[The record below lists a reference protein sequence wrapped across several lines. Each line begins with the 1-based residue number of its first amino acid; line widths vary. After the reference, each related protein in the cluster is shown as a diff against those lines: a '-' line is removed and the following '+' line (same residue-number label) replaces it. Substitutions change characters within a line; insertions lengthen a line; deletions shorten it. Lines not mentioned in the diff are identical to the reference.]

1 MDILSRP
8 KISEWIYFVRQFA
21 DLTIKHGVQKAEII
35 NATATENSKLLLYG
49 FCNISTIREIEQN
62 FIDEVNSIK
71 IEVDQS
77 NFTNVYK
84 ILIDE
89 FKCIDNYKIW
99 YKNNSL
105 NYDFENEYYY
115 YGAMYS
121 CMLETKN
128 KIMELSNS
136 VDVAINNY
144 FTLLT
149 DIPINNADNL
159 SIAKITFNFKSR
171 IIEKENRVLELLEAK
186 IIGKPIEENKIN
198 SKLYLQKLIGG
209 MEYYSITEAEK
220 TSEIINF
227 YIGRFTVE
235 ILLKLYD
242 YDLNINEL
250 LNGTRCNKELK
261 QVVVNKFNESAQ
273 RQGLPLLY
281 LIDNKTNYIL
291 PDLMHLSNQDVT
303 QIVND
308 VNYLENTFDKKNK
321 VDLLLWNIGIDKA
334 MELWKNDC
342 ASVSKECEIRTGWNG
357 IFDAINGRQKTIEE
371 MKQLGWNE
379 AQCSSYEYGQNDY
392 KLYLKLKTY
401 EAILLKYL
409 TMQEKGIELNT
420 NVVELK
426 LSELNE
432 APTTI
437 KEIIKDE
444 IEGIE
449 INKSWDYVFL
459 NERNYNNFV
468 ELLGA
473 YLSGYK
479 YTIPNFKI
487 ELVSTRK
494 TKFAKC
500 LKRIYD
506 RANPTTKPMHSDK
519 KFYELLRFIKDY
531 ENDTDT
537 HINKLMTRK
546 D

>member
-273 RQGLPLLY
+273 IQEIPLLY

-291 PDLMHLSNQDVT
+291 PDLMHLSSNEATNFIKKVDSLKQ
-303 QIVND
+303 
-308 VNYLENTFDKKNK
+308 LSDKKIK
-321 VDLLLWNIGIDKA
+321 VRLKINQIGIDKA
-334 MELWKNDC
+334 IELWNKDC
-342 ASVSKECEIRTGWNG
+342 ASVSKECEIRIGWKG
-357 IFDAINGRQKTIEE
+357 IFDAMHGINKTSVE

-379 AQCSSYEYGQNDY
+379 IQCKSYDWGQIDYQQYLRLKEYEDEILNIPTNRSKDKTVKG
-392 KLYLKLKTY
+392 KLNFKKTGKLFWLLIDGEKETY
-401 EAILLKYL
+401 IGNADSTAFQLCKKYGL
-409 TMQEKGIELNT
+409 PYG
-420 NVVELK
+420 
-426 LSELNE
+426 
-432 APTTI
+432 
-437 KEIIKDE
+437 KEIRKHITSPTKNE
-444 IEGIE
+444 ILDISSILETNIIE
-449 INKSWDYVFL
+449 CIEKRKLV
-459 NERNYNNFV
+459 NELIAN
-468 ELLGA
+468 
-473 YLSGYK
+473 
-479 YTIPNFKI
+479 
-487 ELVSTRK
+487 K
-494 TKFAKC
+494 TKQF
-500 LKRIYD
+500 
-506 RANPTTKPMHSDK
+506 T
-519 KFYELLRFIKDY
+519 
-531 ENDTDT
+531 
-537 HINKLMTRK
+537 
-546 D
+546 

>member
-128 KIMELSNS
+128 KIIELSNS

-281 LIDNKTNYIL
+281 LIDNKTNFIL

-303 QIVND
+303 EIVND
-308 VNYLENTFDKKNK
+308 ANYLENTFDKKNK

-420 NVVELK
+420 NVIESTENIK
-426 LSELNE
+426 TKNKCK
-432 APTTI
+432 TT
-437 KEIIKDE
+437 EIIIQH
-444 IEGIE
+444 IEDIDK
-449 INKSWDYVFL
+449 NKSWNYVFKNKDDFDIFTSIL
-459 NERNYNNFV
+459 AKFFKFEPYDLPAKSIEIKKYSKSRFAQTLRQIHNELAGEDVALKKDIEFYKIMRVISIYN
-468 ELLGA
+468 
-473 YLSGYK
+473 
-479 YTIPNFKI
+479 I
-487 ELVSTRK
+487 K
-494 TKFAKC
+494 TDDQLYNC
-500 LKRIYD
+500 LKG
-506 RANPTTKPMHSDK
+506 
-519 KFYELLRFIKDY
+519 
-531 ENDTDT
+531 
-537 HINKLMTRK
+537 
-546 D
+546 